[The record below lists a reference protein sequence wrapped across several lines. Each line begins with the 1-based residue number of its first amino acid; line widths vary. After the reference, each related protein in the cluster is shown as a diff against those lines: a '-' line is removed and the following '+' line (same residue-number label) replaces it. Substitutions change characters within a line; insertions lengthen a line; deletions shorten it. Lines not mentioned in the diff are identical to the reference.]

1 MGLLDLRLLPQLIQE
16 KGLLP
21 HLDVVAEEECN
32 RELKKE
38 EEISSHAETFLFY
51 SQAPDAEGRVAQ
63 NENINV
69 IFIHEEIPF
78 PFLLSL
84 PRPVLPKGSG
94 QTWEAVAGQ
103 NRIIKPD
110 RVSVGGVT
118 FTPRNMCPAGS
129 NEKQNPINICLNV
142 SSFDCKSLNVFRIFP
157 SSNEPFLSG

>member
-63 NENINV
+63 DENINV

-78 PFLLSL
+78 PFLLNL
-84 PRPVLPKGSG
+84 PPVLCYQKAAGRPGRPLPVKIESSSQTGS
-94 QTWEAVAGQ
+94 QWEGSRLPLETCAPLDQ
-103 NRIIKPD
+103 MKNR
-110 RVSVGGVT
+110 
-118 FTPRNMCPAGS
+118 TP
-129 NEKQNPINICLNV
+129 
-142 SSFDCKSLNVFRIFP
+142 
-157 SSNEPFLSG
+157 